1 MHVLVTG
8 ATGFIGLHLC
18 EALLT
23 KGFKVSGISRS
34 VKSIPTSH
42 VPQLKELDMY
52 HCDISN
58 EKDLVNVVS
67 NIGAIDGIFHLA
79 GRTYMRDSPGANV
92 YFQNNFLGTL
102 NVLECCRV
110 FGIKKLIYSSSYA
123 VYGLGFGQNEPKY
136 LPVDEM
142 HVVSPYD
149 FYDASKLHAEKLCQF
164 YHERYGI
171 IIPILRYSKIYGPG
185 LEEGVVFELIR
196 KALSNLPIEVLGD
209 ISTDFVFISDI
220 VNANLASFEKAS
232 KFEVYNIGSGQECT
246 LYELCSRILKIT
258 KSQSEQSYSKTRSAR
273 FSMDISKAKS
283 ELNYDPV
290 TLEEGLIK
298 YVEYIRKYS

>member
-23 KGFKVSGISRS
+23 KGFRVSGISRS

-42 VPQLKELDMY
+42 VSQLKDLDMY

-58 EKDLVNVVS
+58 EKDLVNVIS
-67 NIGAIDGIFHLA
+67 DIGAIDGIFHLA
-79 GRTYMRDSPGANV
+79 GRTYMRDSPGANA

-110 FGIKKLIYSSSYA
+110 FGIKKLVYSSSYA

-142 HVVSPYD
+142 HDLRPYD

-171 IIPILRYSKIYGPG
+171 IIPVLRYSKIYGPG
-185 LEEGVVFELIR
+185 LEEGVIFELIR

-246 LYELCSRILKIT
+246 LYELCSEILKIT
-258 KSQSEQSYSKTRSAR
+258 KSKSEQSYSKARSAR
-273 FSMDISKAKS
+273 FSLDISKAKS
-283 ELNYDPV
+283 ELNYDPF
-290 TLEEGLIK
+290 TLEEGLTK
-298 YVEYIRKYS
+298 YVEYIRKNS

>member
-23 KGFKVSGISRS
+23 KGFKVSGISRT

-42 VPQLKELDMY
+42 ISQLKELDMY

-58 EKDLVNVVS
+58 EKDLVNIIS
-67 NIGAIDGIFHLA
+67 DIGSIDGVFHLA
-79 GRTYMRDSPGANV
+79 GRTYMRDSPGAHT
-92 YFQNNFLGTL
+92 YFRNNFLGTL

-110 FGIKKLIYSSSYA
+110 FGIKKLVYSSSYA
-123 VYGLGFGQNEPKY
+123 VYGLGFGQNKPKY
-136 LPVDEM
+136 LPVNEM
-142 HVVSPYD
+142 HDLRPYD
-149 FYDASKLHAEKLCQF
+149 FYDASKFHAEKLCHF

-171 IIPILRYSKIYGPG
+171 TVPVLRYSKIYGPG

-209 ISTDFVFISDI
+209 ISTDFVFIGDI

-246 LYELCSRILKIT
+246 LYELCSRIVKIT
-258 KSQSEQSYSKTRSAR
+258 NSKSEQSYSKARSAR
-273 FSMDISKAKS
+273 FSLDISKAKS

-290 TLEEGLIK
+290 TLEEGLTK
-298 YVEYIRKYS
+298 YVEYIRKYF